1 MTQDNQLYQYR
12 RTILINNKNLNLE
25 EDKNPCTQIA
35 RPDPDNIK
43 RKKKYRLEEMSAR
56 AKEKKEAVNPKS
68 HGSTGNFIGFFV
80 CQRLNNAYA
89 DKSALSQK

>member
-25 EDKNPCTQIA
+25 DKNPCTQIA

-43 RKKKYRLEEMSAR
+43 KEKKYGLEEMSAR
-56 AKEKKEAVNPKS
+56 AKEKKEAVNQKS

-80 CQRLNNAYA
+80 CQRLNNAHA
-89 DKSALSQK
+89 DESALSQK